1 MFGTLMTMFLRPE
14 VKAAPPYNFTPH
26 PAAIKLDQN
35 ESPYD
40 LPEALKAKVLERFQT
55 LDFNRY
61 PDLAGESLRPKF
73 AQFHHWD
80 ERGVV
85 VSGGSN
91 ILIQAFV
98 TAAGIGNTV
107 LTVAPTFSVYPLQ
120 AKLQGA
126 TLIEV
131 LLKADFS
138 LPFGE
143 LLNELQKGQGVFF
156 LANPAAPTGNVF
168 PASQIEALAE
178 ASSQSWLFVIDEAY
192 HQFSK
197 TDFRHLVKRYPHT
210 ASLRTFSKAFGLGG
224 VRLGYAL
231 MQNELA
237 VHIQKLIMPFSISGL
252 QLAIADVVLDEVL
265 ATPHHFVHERIEETL
280 SERSRVMHEL
290 KALPDVHVYSSE
302 ANFFLMRV
310 PNAESFYKQLLQ
322 AGIIIRRQD
331 HLPGLSNCVRVSI
344 GKPEENDAFL
354 QAAKRLLTLTN
365 LETA

>member
-1 MFGTLMTMFLRPE
+1 MFLRPE
-14 VKAAPPYNFTPH
+14 VKAAPAYNFTPH

-40 LPEALKAKVLERFQT
+40 LPEELKAKVLERFQT
-55 LDFNRY
+55 LEFNRY
-61 PDLAGESLRPKF
+61 PDLAGESLRPKL
-73 AQFHHWD
+73 ATFHSWD
-80 ERGVV
+80 EKGLV

-107 LTVAPTFSVYPLQ
+107 LTVAPTFSIYPLQ

-131 LLKADFS
+131 PLNADFS

-168 PASQIEALAE
+168 SATQIEALAE
-178 ASSQSWLFVIDEAY
+178 ASSQNWLFMLDEAY

-197 TDFRHLVKRYPHT
+197 TDYSYLVKRHPHV

-224 VRLGYAL
+224 VRFGYAL
-231 MQNELA
+231 MQSELA

-252 QLAIADVVLDEVL
+252 QLVIADIVLAEVL
-265 ATPHHFVHERIEETL
+265 ANKNNFVQTRIEETL
-280 SERSRVMHEL
+280 SERARVLHEL
-290 KALPDVHVYSSE
+290 KTLSDIHVFPSE
-302 ANFFLMRV
+302 TNFLLMRV
-310 PNAESFYKQLLQ
+310 PNAETFYKQLLQ

-331 HLPGLSNCVRVSI
+331 HLLGLTNCVRVSI
-344 GKPEENDAFL
+344 GTAAENDTFL
-354 QAAKRLLTLTN
+354 QTVKHLLGLKSTSLEVTL
-365 LETA
+365 

>member
-1 MFGTLMTMFLRPE
+1 MFLRPE
-14 VKAAPPYNFTPH
+14 VKAAPAYNFTSH

-40 LPEALKAKVLERFQT
+40 LPEVLKEKALEIFKS

-61 PDLAGESLRPKF
+61 PDLAGESLRPKL
-73 AQFHHWD
+73 AQFHQWD
-80 ERGVV
+80 EKGVV

-126 TLIEV
+126 GLIEV
-131 LLKADFS
+131 PLNADFS

-168 PASQIEALAE
+168 SASQLEALAE
-178 ASSQSWLFVIDEAY
+178 ASSQNWLFVIDEAY

-197 TDFRHLVKRYPHT
+197 TDYSYLVKRYPHV

-224 VRLGYAL
+224 VRLGYGL

-237 VHIQKLIMPFSISGL
+237 VQIQKLILPFSISGL
-252 QLAIADVVLDEVL
+252 QLVIANVVLEDVL
-265 ATPHHFVHERIEETL
+265 THQPNFVQARIEETL
-280 SERSRVMHEL
+280 RERARVMHEL
-290 KALPDVHVYSSE
+290 RTLPDIHVFPSE
-302 ANFFLMRV
+302 TNFFIVRV
-310 PNAESFYKQLLQ
+310 ANAEIFYKQLLQ
-322 AGIIIRRQD
+322 TGIIIRRQD
-331 HLPGLSNCVRVSI
+331 HLPGLKNCVRVSI
-344 GKPEENDAFL
+344 GTPQENDAFL
-354 QAAKRLLTLTN
+354 QIAKRLLS
-365 LETA
+365 LEVTR

>member
-1 MFGTLMTMFLRPE
+1 MFIRPE

-40 LPEALKAKVLERFQT
+40 LPEALKAKVLERFQA

-73 AQFHHWD
+73 ARFYHWD
-80 ERGVV
+80 EKGIV

-120 AKLQGA
+120 ANLQGA
-126 TLIEV
+126 KLVEV
-131 LLKADFS
+131 PLNTDFS
-138 LPFGE
+138 LPFDT
-143 LLNELQKGQGVFF
+143 LLSELQQGQGVFF

-168 PASQIEALAE
+168 SAEQIEKLAE

-197 TDFRHLVKRYPHT
+197 TDYSYLVKRYSHI

-231 MQNELA
+231 MQSELA

-252 QLAIADVVLDEVL
+252 QLVIADVVLDEVVT
-265 ATPHHFVHERIEETL
+265 TPHHFVQGRIEETL
-280 SERSRVMHEL
+280 SERARVMHEL
-290 KALPDVHVYSSE
+290 KALPNIHIFPSE
-302 ANFFLMRV
+302 TNFFMMRV
-310 PNAESFYKQLLQ
+310 PHAETFYKQLLE

-344 GKPEENDAFL
+344 GAPQENDKFL
-354 QAAKRLLTLTN
+354 EVTKHLLHKASH
-365 LETA
+365 LETV

>member
-1 MFGTLMTMFLRPE
+1 MFLRPE
-14 VKAAPPYNFTPH
+14 VKAAPAYNFTPH

-40 LPEALKAKVLERFQT
+40 LPEALKAKVLERFKL

-73 AQFHHWD
+73 AQFHHW
-80 ERGVV
+80 EEKGIV

-126 TLIEV
+126 KLIEV
-131 LLKADFS
+131 PLKADFS

-143 LLNELQKGQGVFF
+143 LLDELQKGQGVFF

-168 PASQIEALAE
+168 SASQLEAMAE
-178 ASSQSWLFVIDEAY
+178 ASSPTWLFVIDEAY

-197 TDFRHLVKRYPHT
+197 TDYSYLVKRHQHV

-231 MQNELA
+231 MQSELA

-252 QLAIADVVLDEVL
+252 QLVIADAVLDEVL

-280 SERSRVMHEL
+280 SERARVMHEL
-290 KALPDVHVYSSE
+290 RTLPDIHIFPSE
-302 ANFFLMRV
+302 ANFFLLRV
-310 PNAESFYKQLLQ
+310 PNAETFYKQLLQ

-331 HLPGLSNCVRVSI
+331 HLPGLANCVRVSI
-344 GKPEENDAFL
+344 GTPKENDVFL
-354 QAAKRLLTLTN
+354 QAAKRLLQ
-365 LETA
+365 LEKV

>member
-1 MFGTLMTMFLRPE
+1 MFIRPE

-40 LPEALKAKVLERFQT
+40 LPEALKVNVLERFSS

-73 AQFHHWD
+73 AQFYHWD
-80 ERGVV
+80 EKGVV

-126 TLIEV
+126 KLIEV
-131 LLKADFS
+131 PLEADFS
-138 LPFGE
+138 LPFDE

-168 PASQIEALAE
+168 SASQMEALAR

-197 TDFRHLVKRYPHT
+197 TDFLYLVERYEHV

-252 QLAIADVVLDEVL
+252 QLTIADVVLDEVL
-265 ATPHHFVHERIEETL
+265 RTPRHFVHERIEETL
-280 SERSRVMHEL
+280 SERTRVMHEL
-290 KALPDVHVYSSE
+290 KTLSDVHVFPSE
-302 ANFFLMRV
+302 TNFFLMRV
-310 PNAESFYKQLLQ
+310 PNAEAFYKQLLQ

-331 HLPGLSNCVRVSI
+331 HLPGLTNCIRVSI
-344 GKPEENDAFL
+344 GTPRENDMFL
-354 QAAKRLLTLTN
+354 QTVKRLLGLKSSS
-365 LETA
+365 LERV

>member
-1 MFGTLMTMFLRPE
+1 MFIRPE
-14 VKAAPPYNFTPH
+14 VKAAPAYNFTPH

-40 LPEALKAKVLERFQT
+40 LPETLKAKVLEKLRS

-80 ERGVV
+80 EKGIV

-98 TAAGIGNTV
+98 TAAGIGHTV

-126 TLIEV
+126 KLVEV
-131 LLKADFS
+131 PLKADFS

-143 LLNELQKGQGVFF
+143 LLNELQKSQGVFF

-168 PASQIEALAE
+168 SASQIEALAE
-178 ASSQSWLFVIDEAY
+178 GSAQNWLFVIDEAY

-197 TDFRHLVKRYPHT
+197 TDFLYLVKRYPHV

-231 MQNELA
+231 MQSELA

-252 QLAIADVVLDEVL
+252 QLAIAHIVLDEVL
-265 ATPHHFVHERIEETL
+265 STPHHFVQERIEETL
-280 SERSRVMHEL
+280 SERARVLHEL
-290 KALPDVHVYSSE
+290 KTLPDVHVFPSE
-302 ANFFLMRV
+302 TNFFLLRL
-310 PNAESFYKQLLQ
+310 PNAETFYKQLLQ

-331 HLPGLSNCVRVSI
+331 HLPGLTNCVRVSI
-344 GKPEENDAFL
+344 STPKENDMFL
-354 QAAKRLLTLTN
+354 QTAKQLLGLRAA
-365 LETA
+365 